1 MVLFLFLYLLVTIN
15 LGYIIIESESH
26 YYRDFRFWFALFALF
41 VLIALT
47 IKG

>member
-15 LGYIIIESESH
+15 LGYIIMEGESH
-26 YYRDFRFWFALFALF
+26 CYRDFRFWLALFALF

-47 IKG
+47 VQQ